1 MTRREARE
9 QAFCILFER
18 SFQNETIDEILH
30 AAQEARDLI
39 PSEYAETVALGVEE
53 HQEEIDELISGKLKG
68 WSLKRLSKVT
78 VSLLRLS
85 VYEMLYVEDVPNGAS
100 INEAVELAKK
110 YGGKDDPA
118 YVNGV
123 LGAVA
128 SELSEQQ
135 TEEQP

>member
-85 VYEMLYVEDVPNGAS
+85 VYEMLYVEDVPSGVS

>member
-85 VYEMLYVEDVPNGAS
+85 VYEMLYVEDVPSGVS
-100 INEAVELAKK
+100 INEAVELAKI

>member
-18 SFQNETIDEILH
+18 SFQNETMDEILH

-39 PSEYAETVALGVEE
+39 LSEYAENVAFGVEE
-53 HQEEIDELISGKLKG
+53 HQAEIDELISGKLKG
-68 WSLKRLSKVT
+68 WSLARLSKVT
-78 VSLLRLS
+78 ASLLRLS
-85 VYEMLYVEDVPNGAS
+85 VYEMLYVDDVPVGAS
-100 INEAVELAKK
+100 INEAVELAKT

-118 YVNGV
+118 YLNGV
-123 LGAVA
+123 LGAIA
-128 SELSEQQ
+128 SELTEQR